1 MPSLASRVVV
11 TNLKLYSALS
21 WRPYYPVGYKRYMMS
36 SLAPRMM
43 QTPKGVRRESVTV
56 DGIPAAWTIPDGAD
70 DSRVILYLHG
80 GAFVIGSIESHW
92 KMVARM
98 ARAAGCRALVIDYR
112 LAPEHQFPAA
122 VDDSVRAYRWLLAE
136 GYRPDRIVIAGDSAG
151 GTLTASTL
159 LSLRDAGDPLPAAGV
174 MLSPAT
180 DMEMSSETF
189 KTKAREDPLIRRA
202 WGGKCIGMYLGSADR
217 RDPLASPLYADLKGL
232 PPLLI
237 QVGTR
242 EVLLDDSKR
251 FAERAREAGV
261 EVDLEVWDGMFH
273 VWHFNCGRMPESN
286 DAVRKIG
293 SYCREK
299 MKPQ

>member
-1 MPSLASRVVV
+1 
-11 TNLKLYSALS
+11 
-21 WRPYYPVGYKRYMMS
+21 
-36 SLAPRMM
+36 M

-56 DGIPAAWTIPDGAD
+56 DGIPW
-70 DSRVILYLHG
+70 
-80 GAFVIGSIESHW
+80 
-92 KMVARM
+92 
-98 ARAAGCRALVIDYR
+98 
-112 LAPEHQFPAA
+112 
-122 VDDSVRAYRWLLAE
+122 
-136 GYRPDRIVIAGDSAG
+136 
-151 GTLTASTL
+151 
-159 LSLRDAGDPLPAAGV
+159 
-174 MLSPAT
+174 
-180 DMEMSSETF
+180 
-189 KTKAREDPLIRRA
+189 
-202 WGGKCIGMYLGSADR
+202 
-217 RDPLASPLYADLKGL
+217 L